1 MFCECVG
8 SPDYLVLQY
17 QLIIIINNKII
28 IISQMIKTQILSVVT
43 STKMLFFLQTP
54 QWQQRH
60 GSSNDQTGGAMIATV
75 ERFTDN
81 HYKGV
86 GTRLKTHALNNCHT
100 CQTSRCEHKTSTY
113 LSFVV
118 SLWLAVC
125 LNVTNQS
132 TFIIAITTL
141 PCATDWVRYI
151 SSCLSCLC
159 SLQWLCT
166 NVWLI
171 A

>member
-17 QLIIIINNKII
+17 QLIIIMNNKII

-86 GTRLKTHALNNCHT
+86 GTRLKTTAIPARL
-100 CQTSRCEHKTSTY
+100 QGVKHKTLLIIRGITMIGCLPQRNKSIHLYYCNYHITMCHR
-113 LSFVV
+113 LSAIHQFVSVV
-118 SLWLAVC
+118 SL
-125 LNVTNQS
+125 
-132 TFIIAITTL
+132 
-141 PCATDWVRYI
+141 
-151 SSCLSCLC
+151 
-159 SLQWLCT
+159 
-166 NVWLI
+166 
-171 A
+171 